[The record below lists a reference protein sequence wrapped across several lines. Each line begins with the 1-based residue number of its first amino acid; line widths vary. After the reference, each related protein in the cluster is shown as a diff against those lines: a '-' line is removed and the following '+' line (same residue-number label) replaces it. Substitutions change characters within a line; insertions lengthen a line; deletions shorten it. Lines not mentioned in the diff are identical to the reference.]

1 MKPVDIKPNTYIN
14 SSKEITY
21 QDPKFKVGDN
31 IRISKY
37 NNSFAKEYIPN
48 LCEQVFVITKVKN
61 TAPWIY
67 ILLVLLKEKKMLE
80 PFTKKNWK
88 KKFKKSLEL
97 KK

>member
-37 NNSFAKEYIPN
+37 NNSFAKGYIPN

-61 TAPWIY
+61 TEPWIY
-67 ILLVLLKEKKMLE
+67 IYY
-80 PFTKKNWK
+80 
-88 KKFKKSLEL
+88 
-97 KK
+97 